1 MNKEREIINETMEC
15 LYNSIKSKDKII
27 NEQVLEIARLKE
39 QLENDIDRYEDTISY
54 QLGFDKGKEYLQQ
67 KIDKAINYIKKHSNC
82 SGYFEDGKMIIDNI
96 ESIYG
101 GYELLEILG
110 DKE

>member
-27 NEQVLEIARLKE
+27 NEQVLEIAHLNLQLDQALK
-39 QLENDIDRYEDTISY
+39 DYE
-54 QLGFDKGKEYLQQ
+54 KELT
-67 KIDKAINYIKKHSNC
+67 KIDKAIEYIKEHSYN
-82 SGYFEDGKMIIDNI
+82 SYFSMLQADYNMSLD
-96 ESIYG
+96 
-101 GYELLEILG
+101 ELLEILG

>member
-1 MNKEREIINETMEC
+1 MNKEIELLNKKIEAQ
-15 LYNSIKSKDKII
+15 DKII
-27 NEQVLEIARLKE
+27 NTQALEIARLKE
-39 QLENDIDRYEDTISY
+39 
-54 QLGFDKGKEYLQQ
+54 DKK
-67 KIDKAINYIKKHSNC
+67 KAIEYIKKHSNC

-110 DKE
+110 EKGSE

>member
-1 MNKEREIINETMEC
+1 MDGNMQNNLINN
-15 LYNSIKSKDKII
+15 LYYKLDAQDKII
-27 NEQVLEIARLKE
+27 NTQALEIARLKE
-39 QLENDIDRYEDTISY
+39 
-54 QLGFDKGKEYLQQ
+54 DKK
-67 KIDKAINYIKKHSNC
+67 KAIEYIKKHSNC

-110 DKE
+110 EKENE